1 METTWRDKH
10 TVKPEKHYMSV
21 KWHEHIVDGDVKV
34 KEATLKERTMVIGR
48 VGIMDL
54 ATGTSAWR
62 VLDNM
67 NHVGKKLG
75 VIVTADIGLLS
86 ISFTCME
93 GSEQCSLT
101 LSLPTTGINTERLYM
116 LNRFLRDFDDCDGDM
131 TLQEIHDRLDDIQ
144 HKKGNYSS
152 LQVGFASGLA
162 CCGFTFLLGGGP
174 IEMFCAFLGA
184 GFGNFVRRLLIDR
197 HISLIPNTV
206 IGVSAACIINI
217 LAYRLLELF
226 FGISPE
232 HEAGYICAMLFIIPG
247 FPLITGGIDLAK
259 LDMRSGLERMSY
271 AVLIILVATA
281 TGWVTAAAL
290 SFRPA
295 DFIPQD
301 LWYPQ
306 QVLLRLLMS
315 FFGVYGFSLMYNSP
329 RKMAATAGLIGAV
342 SNTVRLSLVS
352 YLGMAGGEA
361 AFIGALLS
369 GLLASAVRKK
379 SGYPRIS
386 LTVPSIVIMV
396 PGMYMYRSLYNL
408 GVNNVTEAAHWM
420 SGAFIIVLALPLGL
434 VAARILTDRSF
445 RHVI

>member
-1 METTWRDKH
+1 MPEQAPLKTHHMTYHWHRMVESKSDTPIRKAELHDK
-10 TVKPEKHYMSV
+10 
-21 KWHEHIVDGDVKV
+21 
-34 KEATLKERTMVIGR
+34 ALLIGR
-48 VGIMDL
+48 VGLMMLSVGTGAYRVRESMDIL
-54 ATGTSAWR
+54 SR
-62 VLDNM
+62 E
-67 NHVGKKLG
+67 LG
-75 VIVTADIGLLS
+75 VTCSADIGLV
-86 ISFTCME
+86 
-93 GSEQCSLT
+93 SLECT
-101 LSLPTTGINTERLYM
+101 IYQGEHAVTQALSLKSTGINTDKLMELQKFVRAFPEMADTMTADELHRKLDVIRDRPGHYSPARLG
-116 LNRFLRDFDDCDGDM
+116 C
-131 TLQEIHDRLDDIQ
+131 
-144 HKKGNYSS
+144 
-152 LQVGFASGLA
+152 AAGLA
-162 CCGFTFLLGGGP
+162 CFGFTFLLGGGLV
-174 IEMFCAFLGA
+174 EMICTLLGA
-184 GFGNFVRRLLIDR
+184 GAGNAIKSYMVKRKLTLLAGTI
-197 HISLIPNTV
+197 V
-206 IGVSAACIINI
+206 GVAAAC
-217 LAYRLLELF
+217 LVYVLSVQ
-226 FGISPE
+226 FGERFLGVSPE

-408 GVNNVTEAAHWM
+408 GVSNVAEAAHWM

>member
-1 METTWRDKH
+1 MPLLTQTMINNCVSDSRRVFA
-10 TVKPEKHYMSV
+10 TIVGVAAACLVYVLSV
-21 KWHEHIVDGDVKV
+21 QFG
-34 KEATLKERTMVIGR
+34 ERF
-48 VGIMDL
+48 
-54 ATGTSAWR
+54 
-62 VLDNM
+62 
-67 NHVGKKLG
+67 LG
-75 VIVTADIGLLS
+75 V
-86 ISFTCME
+86 
-93 GSEQCSLT
+93 
-101 LSLPTTGINTERLYM
+101 
-116 LNRFLRDFDDCDGDM
+116 
-131 TLQEIHDRLDDIQ
+131 
-144 HKKGNYSS
+144 
-152 LQVGFASGLA
+152 
-162 CCGFTFLLGGGP
+162 
-174 IEMFCAFLGA
+174 
-184 GFGNFVRRLLIDR
+184 
-197 HISLIPNTV
+197 
-206 IGVSAACIINI
+206 
-217 LAYRLLELF
+217 
-226 FGISPE
+226 SPE